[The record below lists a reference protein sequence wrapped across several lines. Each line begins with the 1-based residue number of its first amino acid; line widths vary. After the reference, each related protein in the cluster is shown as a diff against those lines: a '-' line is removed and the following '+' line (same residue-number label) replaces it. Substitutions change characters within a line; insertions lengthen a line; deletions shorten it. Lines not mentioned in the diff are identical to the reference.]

1 MSTRSLKVKIIS
13 NQNAFRPQI
22 AKVIFPQIYN
32 AKDLR
37 QDKNLKPIKLIS
49 NKSEAIPTDGKIKI
63 FFQLLISNSR
73 TEVFLYLNGHKTDMY
88 YSVPSGRYS
97 FSFYLEKGKNVIE
110 MYYVVNGCKSLSV
123 FKTLIR
129 K

>member
-13 NQNAFRPQI
+13 SQNAFQPQI

-32 AKDLR
+32 IKDLR
-37 QDKNLKPIKLIS
+37 IDKNLKPIKLIS
-49 NKSEAIPTDGKIKI
+49 NKSEAIPTDVKIKI
-63 FFQLLISNSR
+63 FFQLLIANSK
-73 TEVFLYLNGHKTDMY
+73 TDVFSYLNGRKTDMY
-88 YSVPSGRYS
+88 YSVSSGRYS
-97 FSFYLEKGKNVIE
+97 FSYYLKKGKNVIE
-110 MYYVVNGCKSLSV
+110 MYYVMNDCKSLSV